1 MFEEKFHVI
10 TFDCYG
16 TLIDWESG
24 IKSFFQSEAAR
35 DGIEIDDRQVIQA
48 YNAEEPEVESGPYRP
63 YREVL
68 SETVRRVARRF
79 GWDLKP
85 ERADLLAESLIDWKP
100 FLDTNPA
107 LERLARRFELGI
119 LSNIDDDLLAQ
130 TRKRFTVDFR
140 IIVTAQQV
148 QSYKPGLA
156 HFEKARALAGAAGF
170 LHAAQSY
177 FHDVVPATRLNIP
190 VAWINRNASVVAANG
205 PSPTFELRNL
215 TDLADLLET

>member
-35 DGIEIDDRQVIQA
+35 DGIEIDDRQIIEA
-48 YNAEEPEVESGPYRP
+48 YSAEEPKVESGPYRP

-68 SETVRRVARRF
+68 SETARRVARRF

-85 ERADLLAESLIDWKP
+85 KRADLLAESLIDWEP

-130 TRKRFTVDFR
+130 TRKRFTVDFQ

-148 QSYKPGLA
+148 KSYKPGFA
-156 HFEKARALAGAAGF
+156 HFEKARTLAGDASF

-205 PSPTFELRNL
+205 PSPTFEFRNL

>member
-1 MFEEKFHVI
+1 MYEEKFHFI

-24 IKSFFQSEAAR
+24 IKTFFQNEAAR
-35 DGIEIDDRQVIQA
+35 ERIEIDDRQIIEA
-48 YNAEEPEVESGPYRP
+48 YGAEEPEVESGAYRP

-68 SETVRRVARRF
+68 SETARRVARRF

-85 ERADLLAESLIDWKP
+85 ERASLLAESLIDWEP

-119 LSNIDDDLLAQ
+119 LSNIDDDLLAA
-130 TRKRFTVDFR
+130 TRKHFTVNFR
-140 IIVTAQQV
+140 IIVTAQQIK
-148 QSYKPGLA
+148 SYKPGFK
-156 HFEKARALAGAAGF
+156 HFETARALAGAAGF

-190 VAWINRNASVVAANG
+190 VAWINRNASVVEANG
-205 PSPTFELRNL
+205 PRPTYELRNL
-215 TDLADLLET
+215 TELADLLEA

>member
-1 MFEEKFHVI
+1 MSEEKFQVI

-16 TLIDWESG
+16 TLIDWETG
-24 IKSFFQSEAAR
+24 IKSFFQSEAER
-35 DGIEIDDRQVIQA
+35 DGIEIDDRQIIPV
-48 YNAEEPEVESGPYRP
+48 YGAEEPEVESGAYRP

-68 SETVRRVARRF
+68 SETARRVARRF

-85 ERADLLAESLIDWKP
+85 ERADLLAESLTYWKP
-100 FLDTNPA
+100 FFDTNPA

-148 QSYKPGLA
+148 KSYKPRVA
-156 HFEKARALAGAAGF
+156 HFEKARALAGDAGF

-190 VAWINRNASVVAANG
+190 VAWINRNASVAEVNG

-215 TDLADLLET
+215 AELADLLQT